1 MMTSLAKNS
10 AARLRDAAITLL
22 YPRQCR
28 VCGLSVESC
37 NGGVACINCW
47 QEFDEQHQSDQL
59 CEKCG
64 LVIRTISPFQSARQR
79 TCGKCDDLAFVL
91 ARSCGIYEG
100 ALRESVLQLKRY
112 PYLSA
117 SLRQRVVKT
126 FSEIQS
132 RYPVESV
139 IPVPLAPG
147 RQQERGFNQAEM
159 LARVLT
165 DQTGLYLDTFSLLR
179 CRETPRHR
187 AGMDGLARVKSLE
200 KAFAVRAPRLIE
212 ARHLLLVDDV
222 MTSGA
227 TVNEIAKVLLTS
239 GANSVCVL
247 TLARAKYLH

>member
-1 MMTSLAKNS
+1 
-10 AARLRDAAITLL
+10 
-22 YPRQCR
+22 
-28 VCGLSVESC
+28 
-37 NGGVACINCW
+37 
-47 QEFDEQHQSDQL
+47 
-59 CEKCG
+59 
-64 LVIRTISPFQSARQR
+64 
-79 TCGKCDDLAFVL
+79 
-91 ARSCGIYEG
+91 
-100 ALRESVLQLKRY
+100 LRESVLQLKRHSH
-112 PYLSA
+112 LA
-117 SLRQRVVKT
+117 TVLQDRVVKT

-159 LARVLT
+159 LARALT
-165 DQTGLYLDTFSLLR
+165 DRTGLYLDTFSLIR
-179 CRETPRHR
+179 CRETLRHR
-187 AGMDGLARVKSLE
+187 AGMDGLARAKSLE

-247 TLARAKYLH
+247 TLARAKYLR